1 MNQVLNQIVP
11 AWPLYLKLQ
20 DIWHGPSQVA
30 LVIKNL
36 PANAED

>member
-11 AWPLYLKLQ
+11 AWLLYLKLQ